1 MRAARLH
8 KVDSRFQIDEIPMPL
23 PRPTDVLV
31 KVATAGMV
39 QNLRNVISTY
49 PTTRPHLPLP
59 KLPAVF
65 GLDSAG
71 VVAAVGD
78 RVRGGIEVGDRV
90 YVNPGL
96 SCGSCIACRRGEFPN
111 CDSYTFMGYFGFGK
125 NSQNQFDAYPYGGF
139 SEYVT
144 APVGNLV
151 KLPDNVTF
159 EQACRF
165 GYLGTAYSGLRKMNF
180 GRGETLLIDG
190 GTGTLGVGATLLAL
204 AMGASS
210 VFATG
215 RDRPRLE
222 RLKALDPSRVH
233 VIAAENGSVTE
244 QVMALTGGLGADAML
259 EALAPNSPAASVMDA
274 FNALR
279 RGGMAV
285 NVGGVSEP
293 LSIPINRL
301 MTTQKSLVGSLW
313 FTTKEAEEMAA
324 MAGAGILRLE
334 TFEHEVF
341 SLDDVN
347 DALDAMDKRS
357 GGFTN
362 IVIRHACASEVQ

>member
-1 MRAARLH
+1 MAEKLMRAARLH
-8 KVDSRFQIDEIPMPL
+8 KVDSKFQIDEIPIPSV
-23 PRPTDVLV
+23 RPTDVLV
-31 KVATAGMV
+31 KVATAGIV

-78 RVRGGIEVGDRV
+78 RVRSGINVGDRV

-96 SCGSCIACRRGEFPN
+96 SCGACLACRRGEFPN
-111 CDSYTFMGYFGFGK
+111 CDAYTFMGYFGFGRD
-125 NSQNQFDAYPYGGF
+125 SQSQFDAYPYGGF

-165 GYLGTAYSGLRKMNF
+165 GYLGTSYSGLRKLGF
-180 GRGETLLIDG
+180 GHGQTLLVDG
-190 GTGTLGVGATLLAL
+190 GTGTLGVGTVLLAL
-204 AMGASS
+204 AMGASR

-215 RDRPRLE
+215 RDQARLE
-222 RLKALDPSRVH
+222 RLKALDPRVE
-233 VIAAENGSVTE
+233 VIAPANGSVTD
-244 QVMALTGGLGADAML
+244 QVMAKTGGMGADALL
-259 EALAPNSPAASVMDA
+259 EALAPNSPASAVMDA

-279 RGGMAV
+279 RGGKAV

-293 LSIPINRL
+293 LPIPINRL
-301 MTTQKSLVGSLW
+301 MTTQKSLIGSLW
-313 FTTKEAEEMAA
+313 FTTEEAEEMAA
-324 MAGAGILRLE
+324 MASAGILRLDV
-334 TFEHEVF
+334 FEHEVF
-341 SLDDVN
+341 PLERIN
-347 DALDAMDKRS
+347 DALDAIDSRS

-362 IVIRHACASEVQ
+362 IVIRHA